1 MYFGFSW
8 CLIESSTEFWPSA
21 RSSTAIF
28 LTTFVLDADRSAK
41 MMAASELSNHASR
54 AGHSGK
60 VFFSKVST
68 ANLVLAPRVWSG
80 SSLIEMS
87 RFASLSSFFVP

>member
-8 CLIESSTEFWPSA
+8 CLIESSTEFWPLA

-41 MMAASELSNHASR
+41 MAANELSNHASR

-60 VFFSKVST
+60 MFFSKVST
-68 ANLVLAPRVWSG
+68 ASLVLAPRVWLG